1 MVSGFAVGIVV
12 LKITTL
18 VKCLSMRLMF
28 TVTEQAGERALGNWY
43 VCDINGK

>member
-18 VKCLSMRLMF
+18 GKFLGMKLMF
-28 TVTEQAGERALGNWY
+28 IAIKKAGERALGNWY